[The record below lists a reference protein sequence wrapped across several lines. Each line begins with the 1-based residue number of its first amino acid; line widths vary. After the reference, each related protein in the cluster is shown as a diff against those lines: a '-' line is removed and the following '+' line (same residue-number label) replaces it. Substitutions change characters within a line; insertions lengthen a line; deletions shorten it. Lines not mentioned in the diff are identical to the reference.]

1 MKKVLILFMLIC
13 LTTFS
18 AKYESAA
25 KEATILTK
33 LALSEKEKQLL
44 TTEEA
49 ISLEKGK
56 IDLRVLN
63 GEAII
68 GGIYRDIEGY
78 HYVILMIWNK
88 DKFHVSEKYTA
99 YKFAKEDFDCLY
111 PIDAITIKRKEFNKL
126 EYVK

>member
-33 LALSEKEKQLL
+33 LALSEKENQLM
-44 TTEEA
+44 TADE
-49 ISLEKGK
+49 IIDIEKGK
-56 IDLRVLN
+56 IDLKLLK

-68 GGIYRDIEGY
+68 GGIYRGIDGY
-78 HYVILMIWNK
+78 YYVILMIWNK
-88 DKFHVSEKYTA
+88 NKFHEKYTV
-99 YKFAKEDFDCLY
+99 YKFDKDDSDCLY
-111 PIDAITIKRKEFNKL
+111 PIEALTLNRKEFNKL
-126 EYVK
+126 EYVE

>member
-1 MKKVLILFMLIC
+1 MKKILVLFMFIYLSA
-13 LTTFS
+13 LG
-18 AKYESAA
+18 AKYEEAA
-25 KEATILTK
+25 KEATIITK

-49 ISLEKGK
+49 ISIEKGK

-68 GGIYRDIEGY
+68 GGIYRDINGY

-99 YKFAKEDFDCLY
+99 YKFEKDDPDCLY
-111 PIDAITIKRKEFNKL
+111 PIEALTLNRKEFNKL
-126 EYVK
+126 EYIE